1 MPESSAVQA
10 IASPV
15 ELPHDRHRVVS
26 HFFATPDD
34 VGLTIV
40 IAGGA
45 TIELEAGQQ
54 YTPTF
59 GIMSAISVT
68 GSGTIIVS

>member
-15 ELPHDRHRVVS
+15 ELPHDRHRVVT
-26 HFFATPDD
+26 HFFATPDST
-34 VGLTIV
+34 GMTIQ

-45 TIELEAGQQ
+45 SIELEGGQH
-54 YTPTF
+54 YLPTF

-68 GSGTIIVS
+68 GDGSIIVS